1 MELNDLIS
9 KFSDDT
15 EKQTQAIFS
24 TLFIATNRL
33 QTIFDNHVPEIS
45 LKQFMLLSVIRHSAE
60 PLTFTQTGALLGCS
74 RQNVKKVAEALAR
87 KGFVTIEQSPLD
99 TRAMCI
105 LPTERAEDFFQNAFD
120 TYRREL
126 RYLFDVYTDDEIHI
140 LFDLLMKLY
149 AGIDN
154 LEEKASDQKKQEA

>member
-9 KFSDDT
+9 KFSDST
-15 EKQTQAIFS
+15 EKQMRAIFN

-33 QTIFDNHVPEIS
+33 QTIFDNHVPDIS
-45 LKQFMLLSVIRHSAE
+45 LKQFMLLSVIRHSTE

-120 TYRREL
+120 SYRKEL
-126 RYLFDVYTDDEIHI
+126 RHLFEVYTQDEIHA
-140 LFDLLMKLY
+140 LFNLLTKLY

-154 LEEKASDQKKQEA
+154 LEAKASSSKE